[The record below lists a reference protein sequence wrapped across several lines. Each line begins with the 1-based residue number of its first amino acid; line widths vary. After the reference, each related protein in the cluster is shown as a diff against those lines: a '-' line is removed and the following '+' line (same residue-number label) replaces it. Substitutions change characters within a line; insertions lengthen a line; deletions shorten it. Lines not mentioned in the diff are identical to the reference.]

1 MGLVVCNATSQD
13 IHCQGKGS
21 ALSSLKLP
29 MKVWYLWLPLHP
41 CASSLDAQVLAGLT
55 GSHSWQPQQGTRPG
69 SKANTQ
75 FGYTTFIKCFGKFTH
90 HSWDFQGLPN
100 ICLMFK
106 HVFTYRRLCAEHLI
120 PTKDFFWPIW
130 NMLLSPQLWNTAF
143 WSHKSCNSPSHPIPS
158 RMTGWATASQ
168 GSGDGCPV
176 GAAQAGMPCRGPAWE
191 GGGTCCSC
199 QERMGVCNLPGF
211 IFVFLTETAL
221 LV

>member
-1 MGLVVCNATSQD
+1 MGLVVCNATAQD
-13 IHCQGKGS
+13 IHCQDKGS

-29 MKVWYLWLPLHP
+29 VKVWYLWLPLHP

-106 HVFTYRRLCAEHLI
+106 HVFTYQRLCAEHLI
-120 PTKDFFWPIW
+120 PTKDFCWPIW
-130 NMLLSPQLWNTAF
+130 NMLLSLQLWNTAF
-143 WSHKSCNSPSHPIPS
+143 WSHKSCNSPSHPIKNDRMSNSLPGQRWWLPCWCSPS
-158 RMTGWATASQ
+158 RDALQRASL
-168 GSGDGCPV
+168 GRRGNMLLMPGKDGC
-176 GAAQAGMPCRGPAWE
+176 
-191 GGGTCCSC
+191 
-199 QERMGVCNLPGF
+199 L
-211 IFVFLTETAL
+211 
-221 LV
+221 